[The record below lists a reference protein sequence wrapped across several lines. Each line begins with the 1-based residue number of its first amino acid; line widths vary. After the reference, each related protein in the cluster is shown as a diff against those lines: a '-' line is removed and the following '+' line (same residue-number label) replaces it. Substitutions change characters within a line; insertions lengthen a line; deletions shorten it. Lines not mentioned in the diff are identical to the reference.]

1 MVIRLGI
8 LGAARIAPPAI
19 IRPARAIDGV
29 EVTAIAAR
37 DRTRA
42 DAFALKHGVPRVL
55 DSYQQLID
63 DPAIDAIYNPL
74 PNGLH
79 GFWALKAI
87 DAGKHVL
94 CEKPF
99 AANVE
104 EATAVTERIEAQDK
118 IVMEAFHYR
127 YHPVM
132 KRVEEILANQELG
145 EIQTVSTSLC
155 IPLPM
160 HNDIRYHEHLAG
172 GAAMD
177 IGCYATNL
185 WRVLSQSEPTVTSA
199 TAKTIRH
206 NVDRAM
212 HATLISPLGATGT
225 LDASLLSSKLF
236 KLSGKASGS
245 LGSLSL
251 FNPLGPQFYHRLK
264 ITTKGSSRIERFD
277 RVPTYNYQL
286 EAFRDA
292 INVGTP
298 FPTTARDSI
307 NTMRVIDAMY
317 VAAGMTPRQPT
328 LVSED

>member
-1 MVIRLGI
+1 MVIRIGV

-29 EVTAIAAR
+29 QVTAIAAR

-42 DAFALKHGVPRVL
+42 DAFAQKQGVPRVF
-55 DSYQQLID
+55 DSYQELID
-63 DPAIDAIYNPL
+63 DPDIDAIYNPL

-79 GFWALKAI
+79 GYWTLKAI

-99 AANVE
+99 AANMN

-132 KRVEEILANQELG
+132 KRVEEILANGELG

-160 HNDIRYHEHLAG
+160 HNDIRYHEYLAG

-199 TAKTIRH
+199 TAKTIRP

-212 HATLISPLGATGT
+212 HATLTSPLGATGT

-236 KLSGKASGS
+236 KLSGKANGS

-264 ITTKGSSRIERFD
+264 ITTKRSSRIERFD

-292 INVGTP
+292 ITIGTP
-298 FPTTARDSI
+298 FPTTPRDSI
-307 NTMRVIDAMY
+307 NTMRIIDAMY

-328 LVSED
+328 LVDED

>member
-1 MVIRLGI
+1 MVIRIGV

-29 EVTAIAAR
+29 QVTAIAAR

-42 DAFALKHGVPRVL
+42 DAFAQKQGVPRVF
-55 DSYQQLID
+55 DSYQELID
-63 DPAIDAIYNPL
+63 DPDIDAIYNPL

-79 GFWALKAI
+79 GYWTLKAI

-99 AANVE
+99 AANMN

-132 KRVEEILANQELG
+132 KRVEEILANGELG

-160 HNDIRYHEHLAG
+160 HNDIRYHEYLAG

-199 TAKTIRH
+199 TAKTIRP

-236 KLSGKASGS
+236 KLSGKANGS

-251 FNPLGPQFYHRLK
+251 FNPLGPHFYHRLK
-264 ITTKGSSRIERFD
+264 ITTKRSSRIERFD

-292 INVGTP
+292 ITIGTP
-298 FPTTARDSI
+298 FPTTPRDSI
-307 NTMRVIDAMY
+307 NTMRIIDAMY
-317 VAAGMTPRQPT
+317 MAAGMTPRQPT
-328 LVSED
+328 LVDED

>member
-1 MVIRLGI
+1 MVIRIGV

-29 EVTAIAAR
+29 QVTAIAAR

-42 DAFALKHGVPRVL
+42 DAFAQKQGVPRVF
-55 DSYQQLID
+55 DSYQELID
-63 DPAIDAIYNPL
+63 DPDIDAIYNPL

-79 GFWALKAI
+79 GYWTLKAI

-99 AANVE
+99 AANMN

-132 KRVEEILANQELG
+132 KRVEEILANGELG

-160 HNDIRYHEHLAG
+160 HNDIRYHEYLAG

-199 TAKTIRH
+199 TAKTIRP

-236 KLSGKASGS
+236 KLSGKANGS

-264 ITTKGSSRIERFD
+264 ITTKRSSRIERFG

-292 INVGTP
+292 ITIGTP
-298 FPTTARDSI
+298 FPTTPRDSI
-307 NTMRVIDAMY
+307 NTMRIIDAMY
-317 VAAGMTPRQPT
+317 MAAGMTPRQPT
-328 LVSED
+328 LVDED

>member
-1 MVIRLGI
+1 MVIRIGV

-29 EVTAIAAR
+29 QVTAIAAR

-42 DAFALKHGVPRVL
+42 DAFAQKQGVPRVF
-55 DSYQQLID
+55 DSYQELID
-63 DPAIDAIYNPL
+63 DPDIDAIYNPL

-79 GFWALKAI
+79 GYWTLKAI

-99 AANVE
+99 AANMN

-132 KRVEEILANQELG
+132 KRVEEILANGELG

-160 HNDIRYHEHLAG
+160 HNDIRYHEYLAG

-199 TAKTIRH
+199 TAKTIRP

-212 HATLISPLGATGT
+212 HATLTSPLGATGT

-236 KLSGKASGS
+236 KLSGKANGS

-264 ITTKGSSRIERFD
+264 ITTKRSSRIERFD

-292 INVGTP
+292 ITIGTP
-298 FPTTARDSI
+298 FPTTPRDSI
-307 NTMRVIDAMY
+307 NTMRIIDAMY
-317 VAAGMTPRQPT
+317 MAAGMTPRQPT
-328 LVSED
+328 LVDED

>member
-1 MVIRLGI
+1 MVIRIGV

-29 EVTAIAAR
+29 QVTAIAAR

-42 DAFALKHGVPRVL
+42 DAFAQKQGVPRVF
-55 DSYQQLID
+55 DSYQELID
-63 DPAIDAIYNPL
+63 DPDIDAIYNPL

-79 GFWALKAI
+79 GYWTLKAI

-99 AANVE
+99 AANMN

-132 KRVEEILANQELG
+132 KRVEEILANGELG

-160 HNDIRYHEHLAG
+160 HNDIRYHEYLAG

-199 TAKTIRH
+199 TAKTIRP

-236 KLSGKASGS
+236 KLSGKANGS

-264 ITTKGSSRIERFD
+264 ITTKRSSRIERFD

-292 INVGTP
+292 ITIGTP
-298 FPTTARDSI
+298 FPTTPRDSI
-307 NTMRVIDAMY
+307 NTMRIIDAMY
-317 VAAGMTPRQPT
+317 MAAGMTPRQPT
-328 LVSED
+328 LVDED